1 MGLGRIRIW
10 VWKLL
15 GPNPRN
21 EVRLGTAFA
30 STSRPRTYRYTRR
43 AGNKKPL
50 QNTCKG
56 FYWVAVPFFSR
67 SAEKRRQTG
76 EGYPELYHGDIR
88 YAQRR
93 PRLWQFLYTACNP
106 LLLQRTFSDPHPLC
120 NFPECRAHN
129 PSGNPPNQAFSKSNF
144 TTQRTRIKIRGT
156 KKTAGETRGKKWRAL
171 RESNPQPSDP

>member
-1 MGLGRIRIW
+1 MFRIW
-10 VWKLL
+10 VWKLF

-21 EVRLGTAFA
+21 EARLGAAFA

-67 SAEKRRQTG
+67 SAGKRSQTG
-76 EGYPELYHGDIR
+76 AQGIVPIGRELYHGEIR

-93 PRLWQFLYTACNP
+93 PRLWQFLYIACNP
-106 LLLQRTFSDPHPLC
+106 LLLQRTFKRPAPTLQLSRMP
-120 NFPECRAHN
+120 RAHSFRKS
-129 PSGNPPNQAFSKSNF
+129 PKSGVSQ
-144 TTQRTRIKIRGT
+144 I
-156 KKTAGETRGKKWRAL
+156 
-171 RESNPQPSDP
+171 